1 MESKAKPLNDE
12 IKRAF
17 YPWVESK
24 GFQKQKSNDPHF
36 VEFRRVSSGGEDV
49 FQIQWDKYWRP
60 CFVVNFSK
68 ERTED
73 PRWLKG
79 GRLQRKRGGPMS
91 CWFSLSKPLLHKLV
105 SLRWS
110 YDPQEVVQEL
120 QQAFGELEKWWENG
134 EIGEHLYF
142 IHLHA

>member
-1 MESKAKPLNDE
+1 
-12 IKRAF
+12 
-17 YPWVESK
+17 
-24 GFQKQKSNDPHF
+24 
-36 VEFRRVSSGGEDV
+36 GGEDV
-49 FQIQWDKYWRP
+49 FQIQGDKYWRP